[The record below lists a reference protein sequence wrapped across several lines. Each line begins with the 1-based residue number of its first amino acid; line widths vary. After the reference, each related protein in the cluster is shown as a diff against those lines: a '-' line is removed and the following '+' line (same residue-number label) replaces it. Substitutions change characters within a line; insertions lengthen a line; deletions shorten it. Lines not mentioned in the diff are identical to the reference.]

1 MSGLQDMQHRFM
13 DYLLD
18 ESSEVVDD
26 IESTPM
32 LSAKGR
38 LDIYAI
44 AYKLRLKEAITT
56 DYDKLAS
63 YLGDEQFDQLMDRY
77 IEKYPSHTTNLRY
90 FSINLPELTR
100 EEAPFNQLPE
110 LYELACIERSFADS
124 FDAKDQQF
132 STIEDLA
139 ALPEQAWE
147 TLSFTFQK
155 SVQLLWLEYNS
166 FPIWKALADE
176 KTPPKPEKTDA
187 MAWVLWRRS
196 DLISHYKIL
205 SEVEIAILDLA
216 IKGESFAVIC
226 EKLLDYFNEEETP
239 MKAISYLQSWIA
251 EEMLSGFEY

>member
-1 MSGLQDMQHRFM
+1 MPDLQDLQSHFM

-18 ESSEVVDD
+18 ESSVIIDD

-38 LDIYAI
+38 LDIYAT

-63 YLGDEQFDQLMDRY
+63 YLGDKRFDQLMDRY
-77 IEKYPSHTTNLRY
+77 IEKHPSHTTNLRY
-90 FSINLPELTR
+90 FSIDLPELVR

-110 LYELACIERSFADS
+110 LYELACIERSFANS

-132 STIEDLA
+132 ATIDDLA
-139 ALPEQAWE
+139 SLPEKAWE

-166 FPIWKALADE
+166 FPIWKALSNDS
-176 KTPPKPEKTDA
+176 TPPKSEKTEIV
-187 MAWVLWRRS
+187 AWVLWRRS

-205 SEVEIAILDLA
+205 SEFEITILELA
-216 IKGESFAVIC
+216 MKGETFSVMC
-226 EKLLDYFNEEETP
+226 EKLLDFFSEQETP
-239 MKAISYLQSWIA
+239 MKAISYLQSWIQ
-251 EEMLSGFEY
+251 EEMLSGLKY